1 MKQCWVEIVF
11 ERKSR
16 WSLGF
21 LDYSMNDYFAVV
33 LIGLEN
39 ELIAAFPATKS
50 KKIPLLWIVAF
61 VVGPLQRLTKWV
73 FLIVCGI
80 APVDSPDLVGLT
92 DVGLVIFVLGV
103 PLYGNAAVVEV
114 VAVAATAVKVK
125 LLFRLNVVQVKPKC
139 QVNVVVAAPAAAEVP
154 FAVVVF
160 AAFDV
165 SFLAS
170 SLFGKEI

>member
-1 MKQCWVEIVF
+1 MKHSLVGMVF

-16 WSLGF
+16 WSLGL

-50 KKIPLLWIVAF
+50 KKFPLFWIVGF
-61 VVGPLQRLTKWV
+61 VVEPLQTWTKWV

-80 APVDSPDLVGLT
+80 GPVDSSDLGRLT

-103 PLYGNAAVVEV
+103 PPSGNAAVVVEV

-125 LLFRLNVVQVKPKC
+125 LLFQLNVVQVKPMC
-139 QVNVVVAAPAAAEVP
+139 EEHVAVSSSAAAVI
-154 FAVVVF
+154 VF